1 MSTRKIN
8 RKIPGKKNNSSGL
21 SRNTIILIIMSVALV
36 LVVAALIILLVVWNS
51 KPENQ
56 PQQPAESTK
65 EATVEVTVE
74 PTAEPEPEFTDV
86 DFGSADYSREFFG
99 KDLFIGDSI
108 AVGLTDYS
116 KLDAANVAASVNLTP
131 YKAHAEAITLGD
143 GTSGTALSYAEAMQ
157 PKRIFL
163 MMGFNGLTS
172 PNAMQG
178 SFRELMT
185 KLEAACPDSVIYCC
199 SITPLTANSSAAAS
213 AGFSNDNVRSFNEY
227 LKTLSSE
234 LGAVYLDLN
243 THMSDETGCLRSE
256 YNEVDG
262 MHLTSA
268 TYEYILSYI
277 QRYITEAPEPEA
289 SSKAAGTLPPAET
302 TTASS
307 AEQTPE
313 DTTASQPAESR
324 PEESQPEESD
334 GLSED
339 YDKEF
344 FANDLFIGDSITT
357 GLSLYGA
364 LSPKNVA
371 AAVGYTPYKAYN
383 TEISLGDGTTGTAFD
398 YAVKMQP
405 KRIFIMLGSNGITTA
420 SAMEDSYR
428 TLLKKLA
435 DRCPDSTVYVMAVTP
450 VTDDSTAAAYSN
462 ITNTMITDFNKFI
475 KSLADENGL
484 TYIDMYTLLAD
495 DNGYFRHEYAEND
508 GLHFKGATYKVMLSY
523 IESLI

>member
-1 MSTRKIN
+1 MSTKKIN
-8 RKIPGKKNNSSGL
+8 KKIPGKKNSSGL
-21 SRNTIILIIMSVALV
+21 SRNAILLIVMSVALV
-36 LVVAALIILLVVWNS
+36 LVIAALIILLVVWNS

-56 PQQPAESTK
+56 PQPAEPTK
-65 EATVEVTVE
+65 EPTVEVTVE
-74 PTAEPEPEFTDV
+74 PTVEPEPEFTDV
-86 DFGSADYSREFFG
+86 DFGSADYSREFFS

-116 KLDAANVAASVNLTP
+116 KLDAANVAANVNLTP
-131 YKAHAEAITLGD
+131 YKAHAEAIALGD

-163 MMGFNGLTS
+163 MMGFNGLSS

-185 KLEAACPDSVIYCC
+185 KLETACPDAVIYCC
-199 SITPLTANSSAAAS
+199 SITPLTADSSAAAS

-234 LGAVYLDLN
+234 LGAIYLDLN
-243 THMSDETGCLRSE
+243 THMSDSNGCLKSE

-302 TTASS
+302 TAAST
-307 AEQTPE
+307 AEQT
-313 DTTASQPAESR
+313 TTT
-324 PEESQPEESD
+324 PEETTTSEPVESQSEESS

-357 GLSLYGA
+357 GLSLYGV

-383 TEISLGDGTTGTAFD
+383 TEIALGDGTTGTAFD

-435 DRCPDSTVYVMAVTP
+435 DKCPDSTVYVMAVTP
-450 VTDDSTAAAYSN
+450 VTTDSSAASYSG
-462 ITNTMITDFNKFI
+462 ITNKMITDFNKFI